1 MPITL
6 DIPAA
11 ETAIVEMT
19 NTFRAEHKLAGV
31 TPNPLLAAAARAYA
45 KVLAA
50 RKGELSHTFGGT
62 TPATR
67 VSAAGYAY
75 CQIGENLAMAY
86 DSRGFTARGYAHLTL
101 DGWKE
106 SPGHRH
112 NLLMPEVTDI
122 GVAVAR
128 SGANDPR
135 YVAVQV
141 FARPKA
147 LKYTFRIANRTKSA
161 VAYTFAGE
169 EHAVLPRQ
177 IITHTSCAAG
187 DISFKLD
194 ARSGVG
200 RYEARDGRVYTL
212 QPRQGG
218 GVTVAVGRAAA
229 TP

>member
-1 MPITL
+1 MPVAL
-6 DIPAA
+6 DIPAT
-11 ETAIVEMT
+11 ETAIVQMT
-19 NTFRAEHKLAGV
+19 NTFRAEHRLAGV

-50 RKGELSHTFGGT
+50 RQGELSHTIDGT

-67 VSAAGYAY
+67 VNAAGYGY
-75 CQIGENLAMAY
+75 CQIGENLAVAY
-86 DSRGFTARGYAHLTL
+86 DSRGFTAGYYARLTL

-106 SPGHRH
+106 SPGHRR

-135 YVAVQV
+135 YVAVQL
-141 FARPKA
+141 FARPRA
-147 LKYTFRIANRTKSA
+147 LKYTFKIANRTTRT
-161 VAYTFAGE
+161 VDYTFAGE
-169 EHAVLPRQ
+169 EHEVLPRQ

-187 DISFKLD
+187 DIAFKLEP
-194 ARSGVG
+194 ASAGG

-212 QPRQGG
+212 KPRPGG
-218 GVTVAVGRAAA
+218 GVNVQVGGGGT

>member
-1 MPITL
+1 MPAAL
-6 DIPAA
+6 DIPAT

-19 NTFRAEHKLAGV
+19 NAFRTEHKLARV

-45 KVLAA
+45 MVLSK
-50 RKGELSHTFGGT
+50 RKGELSHTIDGT

-67 VSAAGYAY
+67 VNAAGYAY

-86 DSRGFTARGYAHLTL
+86 DSRGFSSAGYARLTL

-106 SPGHRH
+106 SPGHRR
-112 NLLMPEVTDI
+112 NLLMAEVTDI

-128 SGANDPR
+128 SSASDPR

-141 FARPKA
+141 FARPRA
-147 LKYTFRIANRTKSA
+147 LRYSFKIANRTAST
-161 VAYTFAGE
+161 VHYTFGGE
-169 EHAVLPRQ
+169 AREVLPRQ
-177 IITHTSCAAG
+177 IITHTSCASS
-187 DISFKLD
+187 DISFKLE
-194 ARSGVG
+194 AGSGVG

-218 GVTVAVGRAAA
+218 GVTVEVSGGT

>member
-1 MPITL
+1 MPIAL
-6 DIPAA
+6 DIPSA

-50 RKGELSHTFGGT
+50 RKGVLSHTFGGT

-67 VSAAGYAY
+67 VNAAGYTF

-86 DSRGFTARGYAHLTL
+86 DGQGFTAGGYAHLTL

-106 SPGHRH
+106 SPGHRR

-122 GVAVAR
+122 GVAIAR

-135 YVAVQV
+135 YVAVQL

-147 LKYTFRIANRTKSA
+147 LDYTFRISNRTTSA

-169 EHAVLPRQ
+169 EHTVLPRQ
-177 IITHTSCAAG
+177 IIIHTSCAAG
-187 DISFKLD
+187 DIAFKLD
-194 ARSGVG
+194 AGSAGG

-212 QPRQGG
+212 RPRPGG
-218 GVTVAVGRAAA
+218 GVEVEVGGSAA